1 MIRTLHRIG
10 VRPPRPF
17 NPKKDKNFENWLSRV
32 EYHFALMGLNEER
45 CTAALLLQLD
55 PDALEIARYLGIT
68 PATGYKEAV
77 GKLKDHYALTET
89 PEELREKFTHKV
101 QESNESLEDFAWEV
115 RVLASRA
122 FKGIENTI
130 LETLMLKQIVDG
142 LRNSNT
148 RERLIVKRPATLTE
162 AVHFARISEM
172 ATRLARGNK
181 TGAPVAAVTPNRF
194 HKPGN
199 EYQQQQYQGKQFNQ
213 ATGFGEYNSFKGGY
227 QSPQA
232 GTSYNKNFGPK
243 QQGKQNFQRFPQGNF
258 GRNTLSPRPPNQQQ
272 QQVKFT
278 DKCFKCGRVGHKA
291 KFCRSQG
298 GEHAVATTVCGEES
312 QDDYNEG
319 PSEREGVP
327 RRLWGRKCL
336 GYDQCHTNEG
346 GPCYKLS

>member
-1 MIRTLHRIG
+1 
-10 VRPPRPF
+10 
-17 NPKKDKNFENWLSRV
+17 
-32 EYHFALMGLNEER
+32 MGLNEDR

-89 PEELREKFTHKV
+89 PEELREKFTQKV
-101 QESNESLEDFAWEV
+101 KESNESLEDFAGEV

-162 AVHFARISEM
+162 AVHFARLSEM
-172 ATRLARGNK
+172 ATRVARGNK
-181 TGAPVAAVTPNRF
+181 TGAPVAAVTATKF
-194 HKPGN
+194 QKLAN

-232 GTSYNKNFGPK
+232 GTGYNKNFGPK
-243 QQGKQNFQRFPQGNF
+243 QQGQQNFQRFPQGNLGVTHCHPDLPISINSKARSSLPASASSAEGLGTRQNSASHKVVCMLLPPPRARKSAKTITMM
-258 GRNTLSPRPPNQQQ
+258 GRPS
-272 QQVKFT
+272 
-278 DKCFKCGRVGHKA
+278 GRESA
-291 KFCRSQG
+291 K
-298 GEHAVATTVCGEES
+298 TTTGKIM
-312 QDDYNEG
+312 
-319 PSEREGVP
+319 PW
-327 RRLWGRKCL
+327 L
-336 GYDQCHTNEG
+336 
-346 GPCYKLS
+346 